1 MDNQIPNQT
10 QQGQQQADPKKLF
23 VGNLPFSTTEAE
35 LQDLFAQY
43 GNIVSVKLITD
54 RMTGRSKGIAF
65 VEYSTEE
72 EATAAIEALN
82 NFELNGRA
90 IVVNIARPQEPR
102 ERRSFGGGGG
112 FGGGSRGGYGS
123 DRRGGGGG
131 SFGGGR
137 GGDRR
142 GGSGGGRGFND
153 RGYNRD

>member
-1 MDNQIPNQT
+1 MDNQIPTQN

-90 IVVNIARPQEPR
+90 IVVNVARPQVPR
-102 ERRSFGGGGG
+102 ERRSFGGDRGG
-112 FGGGSRGGYGS
+112 FGGGSRGGFGGG
-123 DRRGGGGG
+123 RGG
-131 SFGGGR
+131 FGGGR

-142 GGSGGGRGFND
+142 GGGRGFND
-153 RGYNRD
+153 RGFDRD